1 MQPRRLHLVQAR
13 LGQKVQGYRQ
23 MATDAQWLRPEILR
37 PRSHRLS
44 VSGNDRKKTSN
55 VAPEQCAAPAIRTCD
70 KAAPHAR
77 KPGSPTENAPG
88 FHARR
93 GSHANWSRLVRWPRP
108 TPAAPVPAPV
118 EGEAPA
124 PAAKEPAAPIAP
136 PAPTTFTIGVT
147 DLCFNATNAIF
158 GRQLKT
164 TDGHIVSLAYW
175 QEKESVSNDELPYF
189 DNK

>member
-1 MQPRRLHLVQAR
+1 MAINKNHEFEDLGTSKCAIVEKNASPERVQF
-13 LGQKVQGYRQ
+13 L
-23 MATDAQWLRPEILR
+23 
-37 PRSHRLS
+37 
-44 VSGNDRKKTSN
+44 KTLLEFNKYEVVVVDSP
-55 VAPEQCAAPAIRTCD
+55 AP
-70 KAAPHAR
+70 KAA
-77 KPGSPTENAPG
+77 
-88 FHARR
+88 
-93 GSHANWSRLVRWPRP
+93 
-108 TPAAPVPAPV
+108 PAAPVAAPV

-124 PAAKEPAAPIAP
+124 PAPAEPVAPIVP

>member
-1 MQPRRLHLVQAR
+1 MAINKNHEFEDLGTSKCAIVEKNASPERVQF
-13 LGQKVQGYRQ
+13 LKNLLEFNKYEVVVV
-23 MATDAQWLRPEILR
+23 DSP
-37 PRSHRLS
+37 
-44 VSGNDRKKTSN
+44 
-55 VAPEQCAAPAIRTCD
+55 APKAP
-70 KAAPHAR
+70 
-77 KPGSPTENAPG
+77 
-88 FHARR
+88 
-93 GSHANWSRLVRWPRP
+93 
-108 TPAAPVPAPV
+108 PAAPVAAPV

-124 PAAKEPAAPIAP
+124 PAPAPAAPIEP

>member
-1 MQPRRLHLVQAR
+1 MAINKNHEFEDLGTSKCAIVEKNASAERVQF
-13 LGQKVQGYRQ
+13 L
-23 MATDAQWLRPEILR
+23 
-37 PRSHRLS
+37 
-44 VSGNDRKKTSN
+44 KTLLEFNKYEVVVVDSP
-55 VAPEQCAAPAIRTCD
+55 AP
-70 KAAPHAR
+70 KAA
-77 KPGSPTENAPG
+77 
-88 FHARR
+88 
-93 GSHANWSRLVRWPRP
+93 
-108 TPAAPVPAPV
+108 PAAPVAAAV

-124 PAAKEPAAPIAP
+124 APAPAPAAPMEP

-189 DNK
+189 ENK

>member
-1 MQPRRLHLVQAR
+1 MAINKNHEFEDLGTSKCAIVEKNASAERVQF
-13 LGQKVQGYRQ
+13 L
-23 MATDAQWLRPEILR
+23 
-37 PRSHRLS
+37 
-44 VSGNDRKKTSN
+44 KTLLEFNKYEAVVVDSP
-55 VAPEQCAAPAIRTCD
+55 AP
-70 KAAPHAR
+70 KAA
-77 KPGSPTENAPG
+77 
-88 FHARR
+88 
-93 GSHANWSRLVRWPRP
+93 
-108 TPAAPVPAPV
+108 PAAPVAAAV

-124 PAAKEPAAPIAP
+124 TAPAEPAAPIAA

>member
-1 MQPRRLHLVQAR
+1 MAINKNHEFEDLGTSKCAIVEKNASAERVQF
-13 LGQKVQGYRQ
+13 L
-23 MATDAQWLRPEILR
+23 
-37 PRSHRLS
+37 
-44 VSGNDRKKTSN
+44 KTLLEFNKYEVVVVDSP
-55 VAPEQCAAPAIRTCD
+55 APKAAPA
-70 KAAPHAR
+70 
-77 KPGSPTENAPG
+77 
-88 FHARR
+88 
-93 GSHANWSRLVRWPRP
+93 
-108 TPAAPVPAPV
+108 TPVAAPV

-124 PAAKEPAAPIAP
+124 PAPAAPATP

-175 QEKESVSNDELPYF
+175 QEKESVSTDEITYF

>member
-1 MQPRRLHLVQAR
+1 MAINKNHEFEDLGTSKCAIVEKNASAERVQF
-13 LGQKVQGYRQ
+13 L
-23 MATDAQWLRPEILR
+23 
-37 PRSHRLS
+37 
-44 VSGNDRKKTSN
+44 KTLLEFNKYEVVVIDSP
-55 VAPEQCAAPAIRTCD
+55 AP
-70 KAAPHAR
+70 KAA
-77 KPGSPTENAPG
+77 
-88 FHARR
+88 
-93 GSHANWSRLVRWPRP
+93 
-108 TPAAPVPAPV
+108 PAAPVAVPV

-124 PAAKEPAAPIAP
+124 PVPAEPAAPIAP

>member
-1 MQPRRLHLVQAR
+1 MAINKNHEFEDLGTSKCAIVEKNASAERVQF
-13 LGQKVQGYRQ
+13 L
-23 MATDAQWLRPEILR
+23 
-37 PRSHRLS
+37 
-44 VSGNDRKKTSN
+44 KTLLEFNKYEVVVVDSP
-55 VAPEQCAAPAIRTCD
+55 AP
-70 KAAPHAR
+70 KAA
-77 KPGSPTENAPG
+77 
-88 FHARR
+88 
-93 GSHANWSRLVRWPRP
+93 
-108 TPAAPVPAPV
+108 PAAPVAAPV

-124 PAAKEPAAPIAP
+124 ATAPAAPIDP

-164 TDGHIVSLAYW
+164 ADGHIVSLAYW

>member
-1 MQPRRLHLVQAR
+1 MAINKNHEFEDLGTSKCAIVEKNASAERVQF
-13 LGQKVQGYRQ
+13 L
-23 MATDAQWLRPEILR
+23 
-37 PRSHRLS
+37 
-44 VSGNDRKKTSN
+44 KTLLEFNKYEVVVVDSP
-55 VAPEQCAAPAIRTCD
+55 AP
-70 KAAPHAR
+70 KAA
-77 KPGSPTENAPG
+77 
-88 FHARR
+88 
-93 GSHANWSRLVRWPRP
+93 
-108 TPAAPVPAPV
+108 PAAPVAAAV

-124 PAAKEPAAPIAP
+124 PAPAPAAPMEP

-164 TDGHIVSLAYW
+164 ADGHIVSLAYW

>member
-1 MQPRRLHLVQAR
+1 MAINKNHEFEDLGTSKCAIVEKNASAERVQF
-13 LGQKVQGYRQ
+13 L
-23 MATDAQWLRPEILR
+23 
-37 PRSHRLS
+37 
-44 VSGNDRKKTSN
+44 KTLLEFNKYEVVVVDSP
-55 VAPEQCAAPAIRTCD
+55 AP
-70 KAAPHAR
+70 KAA
-77 KPGSPTENAPG
+77 
-88 FHARR
+88 
-93 GSHANWSRLVRWPRP
+93 
-108 TPAAPVPAPV
+108 PAAPVAAPV

-124 PAAKEPAAPIAP
+124 ATAPAAPIEP

-164 TDGHIVSLAYW
+164 ADGHIVSLAYW

>member
-1 MQPRRLHLVQAR
+1 MAINKNHEFEDLGTSKCAIVEKNASAERVQF
-13 LGQKVQGYRQ
+13 L
-23 MATDAQWLRPEILR
+23 
-37 PRSHRLS
+37 
-44 VSGNDRKKTSN
+44 KTLLEFNKYEVVVVDSP
-55 VAPEQCAAPAIRTCD
+55 AP
-70 KAAPHAR
+70 KAA
-77 KPGSPTENAPG
+77 
-88 FHARR
+88 
-93 GSHANWSRLVRWPRP
+93 
-108 TPAAPVPAPV
+108 PAAPVAPVAAPV

-124 PAAKEPAAPIAP
+124 APAPAAPIAP